1 MTYPPEQ
8 GGPAARTYVI
18 DDRERQQFRVHRS
31 AMADPAVLEE
41 ERARIFDTSWLYV
54 GHESEIPDLHD
65 FRTRSVGG
73 RPVIMTRDANGTV
86 QVFVNSC
93 PHRGMAVELRPEGH
107 GRFLK
112 CFYHGW
118 SFATDGRLVS
128 MPDDASYGPGF
139 DRSAVG
145 LARPPMVDSYRGFV
159 FLSWTSDVADLA
171 TYLGHAR
178 LYIDLVADQSEA
190 GMEIIGGSHLYS
202 MRANWKL
209 LVENSIDGYHALTTH
224 QRYLEMLKASGKA
237 SSAMFR
243 APAKDRR
250 TDAPVLSAMPRP
262 ALDLG
267 GGHAV
272 IGAAD
277 TSGGTELG
285 GLGRVFPTEETRQR
299 HMARRE
305 RLVERHGETWTNR
318 MLGGRNLLVFPNLI
332 IVDLVMGC
340 TVRTFYPSAVD
351 YMEITGWQIAPRD
364 EDPMLRRLRM
374 DNFLT
379 FWGPAGLATPDD
391 VEALER
397 CQTGFRA
404 YQAAPWSDMSRGM
417 GKDHPSGLDELQ
429 MRTFWRHWNRMITGH
444 SLPAEDN
451 AVFDP
456 DLDGRPA
463 EVVR

>member
-1 MTYPPEQ
+1 M
-8 GGPAARTYVI
+8 ARASTA
-18 DDRERQQFRVHRS
+18 RRS
-31 AMADPAVLEE
+31 AWRGRRWSTATGGSSFSAGPP
-41 ERARIFDTSWLYV
+41 TSL
-54 GHESEIPDLHD
+54 
-65 FRTRSVGG
+65 
-73 RPVIMTRDANGTV
+73 
-86 QVFVNSC
+86 
-93 PHRGMAVELRPEGH
+93 
-107 GRFLK
+107 
-112 CFYHGW
+112 
-118 SFATDGRLVS
+118 
-128 MPDDASYGPGF
+128 
-139 DRSAVG
+139 
-145 LARPPMVDSYRGFV
+145 
-159 FLSWTSDVADLA
+159 DLA

-250 TDAPVLSAMPRP
+250 TDAPVLSAMPRH

-364 EDPMLRRLRM
+364 EDPVLRRLRM

-404 YQAAPWSDMSRGM
+404 CEGGPVERHEQRDGQGPPRAGWTSYRCA
-417 GKDHPSGLDELQ
+417 PSGG
-429 MRTFWRHWNRMITGH
+429 TGT
-444 SLPAEDN
+444 
-451 AVFDP
+451 
-456 DLDGRPA
+456 G
-463 EVVR
+463 